1 MVDRGCW
8 LPNCVVLGVNFR
20 LKGKIM
26 KVEVNKDLLEQLNH
40 INTGYE
46 FKLDNF
52 SGPIELLW
60 HMIKETKLE
69 ITEVKLADLT
79 EQYLEYMAGLDELDL
94 EKASDFIEIAATL
107 IEIKSKSLLPRE
119 EEVVED
125 EEDPEALLLMRIKE
139 YDMFQEIIQKL
150 KPLENVNRFY
160 KPADEKVNDY
170 RYILGELTM
179 EGLMDAF
186 AKMLTRVKKE
196 EQEIIPKKIE
206 KDRFTVAE
214 KIISIRENI
223 LQKKKMHFSDFYSSD
238 FTKSEMINLFLAVLE
253 LLKMQE
259 IRVMQNSIFDDIEIE
274 LKEKEAE
281 V

>member
-1 MVDRGCW
+1 
-8 LPNCVVLGVNFR
+8 
-20 LKGKIM
+20 M

-223 LQKKKMHFSDFYSSD
+223 LQKKKMHFSDFYSPD

-259 IRVMQNSIFDDIEIE
+259 IRVMQQSIFDDIEIE

-281 V
+281 GISDATR

>member
-1 MVDRGCW
+1 
-8 LPNCVVLGVNFR
+8 
-20 LKGKIM
+20 M
-26 KVEVNKDLLEQLNH
+26 KVEVNKDLLEQLNY

-46 FKLDNF
+46 FRLDNF

-69 ITEVKLADLT
+69 ITEVKLADMT
-79 EQYLEYMAGLDELDL
+79 EQYLDYMSGLDELDL
-94 EKASDFIEIAATL
+94 EKASDFIDIAATL

-125 EEDPEALLLMRIKE
+125 EEDSEALLLMRIKE
-139 YDMFQEIIQKL
+139 YDMFQEIVQKL

-170 RYILGELTM
+170 RYVLGELTM
-179 EGLMDAF
+179 SGLMDAF
-186 AKMLTRVKKE
+186 ARLLTRVKKE
-196 EQEIIPKKIE
+196 EEQIIPKKIE

-214 KIISIRENI
+214 KIISIRESI
-223 LQKKKMHFSDFYSSD
+223 LTKKKMYFSEFYSND

-259 IRVMQNSIFDDIEIE
+259 IKVMQQSIFDDIEIV
-274 LKEKEAE
+274 LKEKEEIQNATR
-281 V
+281 